1 VRFRTEILST
11 GRTATALEIPPEVI
25 DALDAGRKPPVQ
37 VTIAGYTYRST
48 VASRGG
54 RYLVGVNATNR
65 ERAGVAAGD
74 VVDVDIE
81 LDSGSREVEVPA
93 DFAGALDRAPEASG
107 FFWTLT
113 PSQRK
118 WFVRDIEAAK
128 KPQTRQR
135 RIDKAIQDLR
145 EGRKR

>member
-11 GRTATALEIPPEVI
+11 GRAATALEIPPEVI

-65 ERAGVAAGD
+65 ERAGVVAGD

-81 LDSGSREVEVPA
+81 
-93 DFAGALDRAPEASG
+93 
-107 FFWTLT
+107 
-113 PSQRK
+113 
-118 WFVRDIEAAK
+118 AAK
-128 KPQTRQR
+128 KPETTQR
-135 RIDKAIQDLR
+135 RIDKAIRDLR